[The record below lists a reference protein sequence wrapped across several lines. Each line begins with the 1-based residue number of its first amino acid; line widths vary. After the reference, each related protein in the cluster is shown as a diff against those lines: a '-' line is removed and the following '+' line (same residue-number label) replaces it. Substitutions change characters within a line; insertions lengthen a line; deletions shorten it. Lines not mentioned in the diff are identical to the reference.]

1 MGDATFEGTALGT
14 HETLQFQP
22 ANTAESPPHLKRRRA
37 YLSCDLC
44 RKIRCVPNVPGRRQ
58 PCQRCVSDEQEWV
71 YRSTRSVGR
80 RPQQSP
86 MPMDSFSPP
95 SSVCR
100 DSTNAQGT
108 GNDDAQHAEPTTATA
123 IATATANEGMQHGP
137 SPLEPSPA
145 TSNPS
150 ARSRIISTQLHN
162 TADAL
167 DLLTFTV
174 ASEQGR
180 MPGGAS
186 LKRRILSR
194 NEAVEYLD
202 FYFATLWP
210 LRPVVPALYR
220 ERSQY
225 SMLPVGDPLLLM
237 TLITISS
244 RYYALPGPHGE
255 MRSERIHWQAWRLGQ
270 RCLQSALWGSPYT
283 RSPGAIA
290 SMLLLIEWHPKS
302 INNPIEFC
310 DEDEYDNINTCP
322 QGAAHGEPGETQS
335 DHATSLTSQQRYG
348 MAALL
353 ENLNIVAPGYR
364 SNKMSWMLLSSAIA
378 LAQEGCCFD
387 HDQQGPGAQDTLRQQ
402 WNQLICGQNEAV
414 RHRFSSTFASLLPDS
429 AGYQSYSRLLDTCL
443 DLEYH
448 CLVMYSFAPASYVLH
463 STLPVPLTD
472 GKKDALLNL
481 ANKAT
486 KASHDMLSILIN
498 VLGPLHLTRYLPVRY
513 WLFIVAA
520 VIHLL
525 KNTLVVDSH
534 EPEAHENVQLL
545 RDTITGSPFIQH
557 YTHINYH
564 ESIAIMGTLFS

>member
-1 MGDATFEGTALGT
+1 MGDATFEGTAPGT
-14 HETLQFQP
+14 HDTLQFQP
-22 ANTAESPPHLKRRRA
+22 AHTAESPPHLKRRRA
-37 YLSCDLC
+37 YLSCELC
-44 RKIRCVPNVPGRRQ
+44 RKRKIRCVPNVPGRRQ
-58 PCQRCVSDEQEWV
+58 PCRRCVTDEQECV
-71 YRSTRSVGR
+71 YRGTRSVGR

-100 DSTNAQGT
+100 DSTSAQGT

-123 IATATANEGMQHGP
+123 IATATANEGMRHGP

-162 TADAL
+162 AADAL

-186 LKRRILSR
+186 LKVGDHSHVSSTPPTVHGEADWERFILVKRRILSR

-225 SMLPVGDPLLLM
+225 SMLPGGEPLLLM

-364 SNKMSWMLLSSAIA
+364 SNKMSWSVW
-378 LAQEGCCFD
+378 
-387 HDQQGPGAQDTLRQQ
+387 H
-402 WNQLICGQNEAV
+402 
-414 RHRFSSTFASLLPDS
+414 
-429 AGYQSYSRLLDTCL
+429 
-443 DLEYH
+443 
-448 CLVMYSFAPASYVLH
+448 
-463 STLPVPLTD
+463 
-472 GKKDALLNL
+472 
-481 ANKAT
+481 
-486 KASHDMLSILIN
+486 
-498 VLGPLHLTRYLPVRY
+498 
-513 WLFIVAA
+513 
-520 VIHLL
+520 
-525 KNTLVVDSH
+525 
-534 EPEAHENVQLL
+534 
-545 RDTITGSPFIQH
+545 
-557 YTHINYH
+557 
-564 ESIAIMGTLFS
+564 